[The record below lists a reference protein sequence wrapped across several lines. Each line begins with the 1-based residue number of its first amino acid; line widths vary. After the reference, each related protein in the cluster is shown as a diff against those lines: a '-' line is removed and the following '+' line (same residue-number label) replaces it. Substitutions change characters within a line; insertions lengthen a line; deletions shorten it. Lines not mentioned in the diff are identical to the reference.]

1 MIKRNILKISFIFFK
16 NKLKLEDFIKIIEIN
31 LNCILFLDFL
41 SICWFFNI
49 LLVCIFYDIIKF
61 IVVKIDKD
69 LFKNIFFVFLMN
81 ICKYVNVELENFFIV
96 FWNGY

>member
-41 SICWFFNI
+41 SICWFFSI

>member
-41 SICWFFNI
+41 SIC
-49 LLVCIFYDIIKF
+49 
-61 IVVKIDKD
+61 
-69 LFKNIFFVFLMN
+69 
-81 ICKYVNVELENFFIV
+81 
-96 FWNGY
+96 